1 MLGSVHCDEVRLS
14 ALGRCLSNA
23 VCKIINIH
31 QHQPTLISCT
41 NTQTRLHQRMRK
53 GKQKNDL
60 SRYYSQ
66 TSQDRIDVNEPK
78 FCLQV

>member
-53 GKQKNDL
+53 GKQKMISPGIIL
-60 SRYYSQ
+60 RHLR
-66 TSQDRIDVNEPK
+66 TG
-78 FCLQV
+78 LM